1 MRVYIGHS
9 KKIDYIKELYEP
21 LRKDIFFNNHELILP
36 HEKDEISSN
45 SREFYKTID
54 VFIAEC
60 SDTATGIGIELG
72 WAFDDNKNIYCIYKK
87 GKEISGSLKS
97 VTNNFYEYNDLN
109 EMLSVV
115 KSIID
120 KEQLNQ
126 KEPTPNEKRRKNN
139 D

>member
-36 HEKDEISSN
+36 HEKYEISSN

-60 SDTATGIGIELG
+60 SDTATGLGIELG